1 VTRLPHAAARRQRG
15 VALIAALLVVALA
28 VVLVAALLD
37 TGEATRAR
45 ARNGLRAE
53 QTWQLM
59 HGLEAWAASVLISD
73 QEASEGIDS
82 PGEPWSQPMPP
93 LQIPGGQVYGR
104 LRQWSGCFDL
114 NSLYRDDAPNAA
126 AQARFERL
134 LDALRVDRAV
144 AAQALDW
151 IDPDGQAV
159 PGGAEDLAYQLR
171 RPGYR
176 AANQPFR
183 HVSELRL
190 LAAVDADVYRLLLPH
205 VCALPEP
212 APTNLNFASPALWMS
227 IDAAITEVTARRL
240 AADGQARYASLE
252 VIERELAA
260 VLPGVVLPPDAYGV
274 HSEYFVAEA
283 DIVVDGIPYAYA
295 SLLRRRGNEVSV
307 LQRTRGRL

>member
-1 VTRLPHAAARRQRG
+1 MRSPRSTRCRGERG

-28 VVLVAALLD
+28 VVLIAALLD
-37 TGEATRAR
+37 TGESTRAR

-73 QEASEGIDS
+73 FEMTGAIDS

-104 LRQWSGCFDL
+104 LREQGGCFNL
-114 NSLYRDDAPNAA
+114 NSLYRNEAPNDAA
-126 AQARFERL
+126 RARFERL
-134 LDALRVDRAV
+134 LDVLRLDRSI

-151 IDPDGQAV
+151 IDPDSRAI
-159 PGGAEDLAYQLR
+159 PGGV
-171 RPGYR
+171 GYV
-176 AANQPFR
+176 AAKQPFR

-190 LAAVDADVYRLLLPH
+190 LAGVDSEVYRQLLPH
-205 VCALPEP
+205 VCALPGT
-212 APTNLNFASPALWMS
+212 AATNLNFASLAVWMS
-227 IDAAITEVTARRL
+227 IDEAITEATARRMF
-240 AADGQARYASLE
+240 ADGQARYASVEAIRDQLDA
-252 VIERELAA
+252 VRPGL
-260 VLPGVVLPPDAYGV
+260 VLPADAYAVG
-274 HSEYFVAEA
+274 SDYFVAEA

-295 SLLRRRGNEVSV
+295 SLLHRRGSEVSV

>member
-1 VTRLPHAAARRQRG
+1 MRSPRSTRCRGERG

-28 VVLVAALLD
+28 VVLIAALLD
-37 TGEATRAR
+37 TGESTRAR

-73 QEASEGIDS
+73 FEMTGAIDS

-104 LRQWSGCFDL
+104 LREQGGCFNL
-114 NSLYRDDAPNAA
+114 NSLYRNEAPNDAA
-126 AQARFERL
+126 RARFERL
-134 LDALRVDRAV
+134 LDVLRLDRSI

-151 IDPDGQAV
+151 IDPDSRAI
-159 PGGAEDLAYQLR
+159 PGGV
-171 RPGYR
+171 GYV
-176 AANQPFR
+176 AAKQPFR

-190 LAAVDADVYRLLLPH
+190 LAGVDAEVYRQLLPH
-205 VCALPEP
+205 VCALPGT
-212 APTNLNFASPALWMS
+212 AATNLNFASPAVWMS
-227 IDAAITEVTARRL
+227 IDEAITEASARRMF
-240 AADGQARYASLE
+240 ADGQARYAS
-252 VIERELAA
+252 IEAIQTELAA
-260 VLPGVVLPPDAYGV
+260 VRPGLVLPADAYAVG
-274 HSEYFVAEA
+274 SDYFVAEA

-295 SLLRRRGNEVSV
+295 SLLHRRGSEVSV

>member
-1 VTRLPHAAARRQRG
+1 MRLPPNTRCTGQRG

-28 VVLVAALLD
+28 VVLIAALLD
-37 TGEATRAR
+37 TGESTRAR

-73 QEASEGIDS
+73 FEMTGAIDS

-104 LRQWSGCFDL
+104 LREQGGCFNL
-114 NSLYRDDAPNAA
+114 NSLYRNEAPNDAA
-126 AQARFERL
+126 KARFERL
-134 LDALRVDRAV
+134 LDVLRLDRTI
-144 AAQALDW
+144 AAHALDW
-151 IDPDGQAV
+151 IDPDSRTP
-159 PGGAEDLAYQLR
+159 PGGA
-171 RPGYR
+171 GYR

-190 LAAVDADVYRLLLPH
+190 LAGVNSDVYRQLLPH
-205 VCALPEP
+205 VCALPD
-212 APTNLNFASPALWMS
+212 AAVTNLNFASPAVWMS
-227 IDAAITEVTARRL
+227 IDEAITEVTARRMF
-240 AADGQARYASLE
+240 ADGRARYENLE
-252 VIERELAA
+252 AIQRELAA
-260 VLPGVVLPPDAYGV
+260 VQPGLVLAPDAYAV
-274 HSEYFVAEA
+274 HSAYFVAEA

-295 SLLRRRGNEVSV
+295 SLLHRSGSEVSV